1 MEVDNYGLTCVNLGN
16 VGHKDDPWV
25 LATSVAQVFYQ
36 INPANE
42 KKHIVISGKQR
53 ILGVDGVEDAEEYNK
68 YDEMELFTDFP
79 RKIKLVEASI
89 GKDDKPWLRNDGVGK
104 VVRG

>member
-1 MEVDNYGLTCVNLGN
+1 MEVDNYGLTRVNLGN
-16 VGHKDDPWV
+16 VGHKDGPWV
-25 LATSVAQVFYQ
+25 LATSIAQVFYQ
-36 INPANE
+36 INPAN
-42 KKHIVISGKQR
+42 KKKRIVISGKQR

-68 YDEMELFTDFP
+68 YDEIELFTDFP

-89 GKDDKPWLRNDGVGK
+89 GKDDKPWLRNVGVGK